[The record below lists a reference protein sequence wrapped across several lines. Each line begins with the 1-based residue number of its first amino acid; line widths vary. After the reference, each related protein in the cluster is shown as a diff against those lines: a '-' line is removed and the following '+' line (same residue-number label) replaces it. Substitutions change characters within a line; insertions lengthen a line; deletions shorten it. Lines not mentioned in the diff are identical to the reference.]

1 MWQSSKAHPLA
12 YCLPGRVS
20 YRAYPGTPPPSV
32 YQVTRGT
39 AFQAA
44 ERYVRRLSCGDGYPY
59 HQKPQA
65 LQAAERYVQQLSY
78 LYDSWLKW
86 GKKRKCEVKNGW
98 ARMYFLMGGAD
109 RGTRPPAP
117 RITNALLYQ
126 LSHIGKTVGKGTTFF
141 WIPWNGCEENVSMVR
156 GAIDGTRT
164 RDPRL
169 GKPMLYQLSHYR
181 IAYLCAKIHLFCYMG
196 LSADDFFILPAW

>member
-1 MWQSSKAHPLA
+1 MAQVTTGLIRSIRSIRSIRGKRIIVYPLA
-12 YCLPGRVS
+12 YCPPGRVS

-86 GKKRKCEVKNGW
+86 GRKE
-98 ARMYFLMGGAD
+98 
-109 RGTRPPAP
+109 
-117 RITNALLYQ
+117 
-126 LSHIGKTVGKGTTFF
+126 
-141 WIPWNGCEENVSMVR
+141 VR
-156 GAIDGTRT
+156 GE
-164 RDPRL
+164 
-169 GKPMLYQLSHYR
+169 KW
-181 IAYLCAKIHLFCYMG
+181 MG
-196 LSADDFFILPAW
+196 SDVLPHREPIGGLEPPTHALRMRCSTN

>member
-1 MWQSSKAHPLA
+1 MDGLGCTSS
-12 YCLPGRVS
+12 
-20 YRAYPGTPPPSV
+20 
-32 YQVTRGT
+32 
-39 AFQAA
+39 
-44 ERYVRRLSCGDGYPY
+44 
-59 HQKPQA
+59 
-65 LQAAERYVQQLSY
+65 
-78 LYDSWLKW
+78 W
-86 GKKRKCEVKNGW
+86 
-98 ARMYFLMGGAD
+98 GAD
-109 RGTRPPAP
+109 RGTRTPDP

-141 WIPWNGCEENVSMVR
+141 WIPGNGCEENVSMVR

>member
-1 MWQSSKAHPLA
+1 MTSGHRPPSSPRGFSGFCLMAQVTTGLIRSIRSIRSIRGKRIIVYPLA
-12 YCLPGRVS
+12 YCPPGRVS

-65 LQAAERYVQQLSY
+65 LQVAERYVRHPSCGDGYPYHQKPQALQAAERYVRHLSY

-86 GKKRKCEVKNGW
+86 GKKGKCEVKTGW
-98 ARMYFLMGGAD
+98 ALMYFLMGS
-109 RGTRPPAP
+109 R
-117 RITNALLYQ
+117 
-126 LSHIGKTVGKGTTFF
+126 
-141 WIPWNGCEENVSMVR
+141 
-156 GAIDGTRT
+156 
-164 RDPRL
+164 
-169 GKPMLYQLSHYR
+169 
-181 IAYLCAKIHLFCYMG
+181 
-196 LSADDFFILPAW
+196 